1 MLIFWINNS
10 KFFIMHFMVILN
22 VFSIIIAISISD
34 LLLLKIYYN
43 CRKYVIPNG
52 LYEWRFFIYISIELQ
67 IN

>member
-1 MLIFWINNS
+1 
-10 KFFIMHFMVILN
+10 MHFMVILN
-22 VFSIIIAISISD
+22 VFWITIAISISN